1 MENALW
7 LCSTNTSNRGI
18 IPSGA
23 KPTIRHASKT
33 QVNQKVYASKVSDFL
48 VEGKTFEVDGKSK
61 NKKQIAQTKDAFV
74 VKDDIEYG
82 YENIIPLWHF
92 GMNY

>member
-1 MENALW
+1 MN
-7 LCSTNTSNRGI
+7 
-18 IPSGA
+18 
-23 KPTIRHASKT
+23 
-33 QVNQKVYASKVSDFL
+33 
-48 VEGKTFEVDGKSK
+48 GKTFEVGGKSK
-61 NKKQIAQTKDAFV
+61 NKKQIAEVKDAFV